1 MGPHKAF
8 WWKVG
13 YIVAIAVLV
22 VPLHLLGQPA
32 TRNNPDGGW
41 LAHLRKDY
49 DLSEAD
55 LGEVDVSAET
65 VKLAT
70 LGLRGVAVDILWNKA
85 NDYKMKE
92 DWAGFGAVLTQIAYL
107 QPHFY
112 SVWDFQAHNLTYNTS
127 VEFDDYNTR
136 FYWVMEGIKFLKQ
149 GRAKNIHEP
158 RITGRIGWF
167 IGQKIGKADEHRQYR
182 RLFKQD
188 DEFHQEDNPNRERSK
203 RDNWLVSYDY
213 YTKGQDQVRRG
224 DPLRTT
230 PLIFHSQ
237 PLMSLINYAEDLE
250 ADSTAGET
258 PVFGEVAQK
267 AWKQADREK
276 DEFGARD
283 LSAPDNTIVH
293 LNAQEDLI
301 AREKVLEEQLEKLMP
316 GEFDKLKK
324 STRAKQTAEERVSLD
339 TPFDKR
345 SAPQENTCIQYW
357 NEVAERTADD
367 HRAKARKLT
376 ADLNKAEAAARE
388 IRISR
393 DIVNYTYWKTRCEA
407 EPTDDAL
414 SARQLMY
421 EAGQQ
426 QIEARPTKAKQ
437 LYEQSFAAWRR
448 VLDRWQVLHED
459 TLMAEDLSDVVD
471 KYRDVLRQLAGDDA
485 KFPEK
490 FILQDML
497 DLNERTNPRPKPKET
512 AKPKSP
518 GETGGTATPEK
529 TPDKNKPAI
538 KKSDVHQPD
547 SKASEGNKPDAGK
560 ADTDKSAES
569 KAGPD
574 KPAAEKTPPSKSD
587 KSAKPK

>member
-1 MGPHKAF
+1 MGPQKAF

-22 VPLHLLGQPA
+22 VPLHWLGLPA
-32 TRNNPDGGW
+32 TQHNPDGGK
-41 LAHLRKDY
+41 LAQLRNEY
-49 DLSEAD
+49 ELSEKN
-55 LGEVDVSAET
+55 LGEVRVSAET
-65 VKLAT
+65 AKLMT

-92 DWAGFGAVLTQIAYL
+92 DWGGFGAVLTQIAYL

-149 GRAKNIHEP
+149 GRAKNTHEP

-213 YTKGQDQVRRG
+213 YKIGQEQVRKG

-250 ADSTAGET
+250 SDSTAGET
-258 PVFGEVAQK
+258 PIFGEVAQK

-276 DEFGARD
+276 NEFGARD

-316 GEFDKLKK
+316 GEFEKLKN
-324 STRAKQTAEERVSLD
+324 STRAKQTADERVSLD

-357 NEVAERTADD
+357 NEVAEQTDSSR
-367 HRAKARKLT
+367 RKEARDLT
-376 ADLNKAEAAARE
+376 AKLNKAESAARE

-414 SARQLMY
+414 AARQLMY

-426 QIEARPTKAKQ
+426 QIEARPTKAKK
-437 LYEQSFAAWRR
+437 LYEQSFAAWRK
-448 VLDRWQVLHED
+448 VLDRWQVLRED
-459 TLMAEDLSDVVD
+459 TLMAEDLADVVD
-471 KYRDVLRQLAGDDA
+471 KYRDVLRQLAGDEA
-485 KFPEK
+485 KFPDK
-490 FILQDML
+490 FVLQDML
-497 DLNERTNPRPKPKET
+497 DLNERTNPRPKPKES
-512 AKPKSP
+512 AKAKSP
-518 GETGGTATPEK
+518 GETSATGKTPEK
-529 TPDKNKPAI
+529 KPDTKKPEGNKP
-538 KKSDVHQPD
+538 
-547 SKASEGNKPDAGK
+547 ENNKPDAGK
-560 ADTDKSAES
+560 ADKEKSVVGKAGQDKSA
-569 KAGPD
+569 
-574 KPAAEKTPPSKSD
+574 AEKASSPQSD
-587 KSAKPK
+587 KSAKPH